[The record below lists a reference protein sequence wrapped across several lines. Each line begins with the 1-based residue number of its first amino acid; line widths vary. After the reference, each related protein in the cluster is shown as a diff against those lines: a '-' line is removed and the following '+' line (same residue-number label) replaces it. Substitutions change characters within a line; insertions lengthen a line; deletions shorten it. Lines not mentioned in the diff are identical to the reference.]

1 MHANGF
7 AISAKEKKSR
17 RLLLLKRSVPLYL
30 LILPSLI
37 LLIVF
42 TYIPMYGVTIA
53 FKDYKTGLGI
63 LRRSVYGQRPRWQ
76 PEDTLSGA

>member
-30 LILPSLI
+30 LTFALVDLI
-37 LLIVF
+37 DCVH
-42 TYIPMYGVTIA
+42 VHSHV
-53 FKDYKTGLGI
+53 
-63 LRRSVYGQRPRWQ
+63 RRNYR
-76 PEDTLSGA
+76 L

>member
-37 LLIVF
+37 LFDCVH
-42 TYIPMYGVTIA
+42 VHSHV
-53 FKDYKTGLGI
+53 
-63 LRRSVYGQRPRWQ
+63 RRNYR
-76 PEDTLSGA
+76 L

>member
-53 FKDYKTGLGI
+53 FKD
-63 LRRSVYGQRPRWQ
+63 
-76 PEDTLSGA
+76 